1 MKFRRLALALLLL
14 SSVFF
19 AFAEVEQENQ
29 ENPLNKKLDTRGLL
43 PLLAKDIEEG
53 SYEIETA
60 SSSSMFKIEKTVLY
74 VKDNAMTA
82 DITLSG
88 KGYSNVT
95 MLSAADSEGLTSLEG
110 TTATVGK
117 DGKYVFTLP
126 VQSLNTEL
134 VCSAFSK
141 KKQKWYERRVVFYS
155 EKIPAENLFVTPYV
169 MQKCGLKDGSYTI
182 SVKLAGGSGKA
193 SVKSPALM
201 RVKDGLPLARI
212 EWSSP
217 NYDYMIL
224 NGEKILP
231 LANEQNSVFELPVLV
246 FDKAMSVFADTTA
259 MSTPHEILYQLEFSL
274 ETAQRK
280 GFSLAALIILA
291 TALLTAALAI
301 FFIMRLCLKKR
312 K

>member
-19 AFAEVEQENQ
+19 AFAEGEQENQ

-134 VCSAFSK
+134 ACSAFSK

-193 SVKSPALM
+193 SVKSPASM
-201 RVKDGLPLARI
+201 RVKDGIPLARI

-224 NGEKILP
+224 NGKKILP

>member
-14 SSVFF
+14 GSVFF
-19 AFAEVEQENQ
+19 AFAEGEQENQ

-110 TTATVGK
+110 TTAAVGK

-155 EKIPAENLFVTPYV
+155 EKNS
-169 MQKCGLKDGSYTI
+169 CG
-182 SVKLAGGSGKA
+182 
-193 SVKSPALM
+193 KSFCYALCHAKV
-201 RVKDGLPLARI
+201 RPKRRL
-212 EWSSP
+212 
-217 NYDYMIL
+217 
-224 NGEKILP
+224 
-231 LANEQNSVFELPVLV
+231 
-246 FDKAMSVFADTTA
+246 
-259 MSTPHEILYQLEFSL
+259 LYHQCKVGRRK
-274 ETAQRK
+274 RK
-280 GFSLAALIILA
+280 GICKKPG
-291 TALLTAALAI
+291 LTA
-301 FFIMRLCLKKR
+301 RKR
-312 K
+312 RDSPCPH

>member
-14 SSVFF
+14 SSVFC

-193 SVKSPALM
+193 SVKSPASM
-201 RVKDGLPLARI
+201 RVKDGLPIARI

>member
-169 MQKCGLKDGSYTI
+169 MQTCGLKDGSYTI
-182 SVKLAGGSGKA
+182 SVKLAGGSGRA
-193 SVKSPALM
+193 SVKSPASM
-201 RVKDGLPLARI
+201 RVKDGIPLARI

-224 NGEKILP
+224 NGKKILP

>member
-1 MKFRRLALALLLL
+1 
-14 SSVFF
+14 
-19 AFAEVEQENQ
+19 
-29 ENPLNKKLDTRGLL
+29 
-43 PLLAKDIEEG
+43 
-53 SYEIETA
+53 
-60 SSSSMFKIEKTVLY
+60 
-74 VKDNAMTA
+74 
-82 DITLSG
+82 
-88 KGYSNVT
+88 
-95 MLSAADSEGLTSLEG
+95 
-110 TTATVGK
+110 
-117 DGKYVFTLP
+117 
-126 VQSLNTEL
+126 
-134 VCSAFSK
+134 
-141 KKQKWYERRVVFYS
+141 
-155 EKIPAENLFVTPYV
+155 

-193 SVKSPALM
+193 SVKSPASM

-280 GFSLAALIILA
+280 GFNLAALIILA

>member
-19 AFAEVEQENQ
+19 ASAEVEQENQ

-74 VKDNAMTA
+74 VKDNVMTA

-155 EKIPAENLFVTPYV
+155 EKSPAENLFVTPYV
-169 MQKCGLKDGSYTI
+169 M
-182 SVKLAGGSGKA
+182 
-193 SVKSPALM
+193 
-201 RVKDGLPLARI
+201 
-212 EWSSP
+212 
-217 NYDYMIL
+217 
-224 NGEKILP
+224 
-231 LANEQNSVFELPVLV
+231 
-246 FDKAMSVFADTTA
+246 
-259 MSTPHEILYQLEFSL
+259 
-274 ETAQRK
+274 
-280 GFSLAALIILA
+280 
-291 TALLTAALAI
+291 
-301 FFIMRLCLKKR
+301 
-312 K
+312 

>member
-1 MKFRRLALALLLL
+1 MKFRCLALVLLLL

-110 TTATVGK
+110 TTAAVGK

-193 SVKSPALM
+193 SVKSPADL

-224 NGEKILP
+224 NGKKILP
-231 LANEQNSVFELPVLV
+231 LANDQNSVFELPVLV

-259 MSTPHEILYQLEFSL
+259 MSTPHEILYQLEFFL

>member
-110 TTATVGK
+110 TTAAVGK

-193 SVKSPALM
+193 SVKSPASM
-201 RVKDGLPLARI
+201 RVKDGIPLARI

>member
-19 AFAEVEQENQ
+19 AFAEGEQENQ

-110 TTATVGK
+110 TTAAVGK

-193 SVKSPALM
+193 SVKSPASM
-201 RVKDGLPLARI
+201 RVKDGIPLARI

-224 NGEKILP
+224 NGKKILP

>member
-19 AFAEVEQENQ
+19 AFAEGEQENQ

-110 TTATVGK
+110 TTAAVGK

-182 SVKLAGGSGKA
+182 SVKLAGGSGRA
-193 SVKSPALM
+193 SVKSPASM
-201 RVKDGLPLARI
+201 RVKDGIPLARI

>member
-19 AFAEVEQENQ
+19 ASAEVEQENQ

-182 SVKLAGGSGKA
+182 SVKLAGGSGRA
-193 SVKSPALM
+193 SVKSPASL
-201 RVKDGLPLARI
+201 RVKDGIPLARI

>member
-29 ENPLNKKLDTRGLL
+29 ENPLNKKLDTQGLL

-110 TTATVGK
+110 TTAAVGK
-117 DGKYVFTLP
+117 DGKHVFTLP

-193 SVKSPALM
+193 SVKSPASM
-201 RVKDGLPLARI
+201 RVKDGIPLARI

-224 NGEKILP
+224 NGKKILP

-274 ETAQRK
+274 ETAQCK
-280 GFSLAALIILA
+280 GFSLPALIILA

>member
-19 AFAEVEQENQ
+19 AFAEGEQENQ

-110 TTATVGK
+110 TTASVGK

-193 SVKSPALM
+193 SVKSPASM
-201 RVKDGLPLARI
+201 RVKDGIPLARI

-224 NGEKILP
+224 NGKKILP

>member
-1 MKFRRLALALLLL
+1 MKFRRLALVLSLL

-110 TTATVGK
+110 TTAAVGK

-193 SVKSPALM
+193 SVKSPASM

-291 TALLTAALAI
+291 TALLTAALVI

>member
-19 AFAEVEQENQ
+19 AFAEGEQENQ
-29 ENPLNKKLDTRGLL
+29 ENPLNKRLDTRGLL

-74 VKDNAMTA
+74 VKDNTMTA

-182 SVKLAGGSGKA
+182 SVKLAGGSGRA
-193 SVKSPALM
+193 SVKSPASM
-201 RVKDGLPLARI
+201 RVKDGIPHARI

-224 NGEKILP
+224 NGKKILP

>member
-19 AFAEVEQENQ
+19 AFAEGEQENQ

-110 TTATVGK
+110 TTAAVGK

-155 EKIPAENLFVTPYV
+155 EKIPAENIFVTPYV

-193 SVKSPALM
+193 SVKSPASM
-201 RVKDGLPLARI
+201 RVKDGIPLARI

-224 NGEKILP
+224 NGKKILP

-291 TALLTAALAI
+291 TALLIATLAI
-301 FFIMRLCLKKR
+301 FFIMRLCFKKR

>member
-19 AFAEVEQENQ
+19 AFAEGEQENQ

-95 MLSAADSEGLTSLEG
+95 MLSAADSEGLISLEG
-110 TTATVGK
+110 TTAAVGK
-117 DGKYVFTLP
+117 DGRYVFTLP

-193 SVKSPALM
+193 SVKSPASM

-224 NGEKILP
+224 NGKKILP